1 MTTLNSDVEEQ
12 ASFSLLPDDII
23 LSCLALMS
31 KSYYPKLSLVS
42 KRFHALIVSNG
53 LSRARSHLKTREH
66 VVLTNDMEEY
76 SYNKSTGNTL
86 LVGIPSSSYVPKLK
100 IGMDGSK
107 HYAVRHYN
115 IPPTSS
121 PILIRE
127 EGTHTWRKAPSMKV
141 ARENPMVDI
150 LDGKIYVMGG
160 CNADESTNWMDIL
173 RCLHVRG

>member
-1 MTTLNSDVEEQ
+1 MGSPVRDLTWKHVNTSFRSAYSCPVIVFPPGSAFGSDQ
-12 ASFSLLPDDII
+12 
-23 LSCLALMS
+23 
-31 KSYYPKLSLVS
+31 
-42 KRFHALIVSNG
+42 
-53 LSRARSHLKTREH
+53 
-66 VVLTNDMEEY
+66 VLTNDMEEY

-100 IGMDGSK
+100 IGMVGSK

-173 RCLHVRG
+173 RCLHVRGWSCFGSGHWQCLLA

>member
-1 MTTLNSDVEEQ
+1 MMTKLNSDVEEQ

-53 LSRARSHLKTREH
+53 LSPFGSDQ
-66 VVLTNDMEEY
+66 VLTNDMEEY

-100 IGMDGSK
+100 IGMVGSK

-160 CNADESTNWMDIL
+160 CNADESTNWVDIL

>member
-1 MTTLNSDVEEQ
+1 MMTTLNSDVEEQ

-53 LSRARSHLKTREH
+53 LSPFGSDQ
-66 VVLTNDMEEY
+66 VLTNDMEEY

-100 IGMDGSK
+100 IGMVGSK

-160 CNADESTNWMDIL
+160 CNADESTNWVDIL